1 MKRGVVKVTACCL
14 AGSVIFASTGLTAFA
29 AGEMPLAGIGAE
41 IIASQEKKENSE
53 TKKVIATGY
62 DSLVIAQVDEYVNIR
77 DEASTET
84 GQIVGKLYNNSA
96 AEIIGQTGD
105 WYLIKSGD
113 VTGYVSKD
121 YFVTGAQAE
130 ELAAEVGDDVATV
143 NTETLMVRKKA
154 STDSDVIALVGDS
167 QQLQVIDQ
175 EDGWVK
181 VAVDNDVV
189 GYVSSDYVDCET
201 KFVEAESIETSTA
214 REEAVQSALDRADQM
229 KEAAINAMNNADA
242 NEAAYAAQEA
252 IVAAAEAKQLAS
264 EQELDYNVQE
274 IASTAVSSADEA
286 QYAAYMAEQYQASA
300 EAQAAAEAE
309 AARQQAEAEAAYAA
323 QQQAQASQQQQNQNW
338 TGDQTQQETQ
348 APSTTTDTTTT
359 PDYTTGDTTTTPDYT
374 TGDATTTPDYS
385 TGDVTVTPD
394 YGTGDTTTTP
404 DYTTGDTTGSTTTD
418 SSAPSASDYTG
429 DVPQS
434 DASSSD
440 SLRQG
445 VVNYALQFVGNPYVY
460 GGTSLTNG
468 TDCSGFTQSV
478 LANFGISISRTAAS
492 QSGGGTAVDMSN
504 LQPGDLLFYDNG
516 SGIGHVSMYIGN
528 GQVVHASNEQTG
540 IIVSSV
546 DYRTACAARSY
557 F

>member
-41 IIASQEKKENSE
+41 IIASQEKKENSG

-154 STDSDVIALVGDS
+154 STDSDIIALVGDS

-264 EQELDYNVQE
+264 EQELD
-274 IASTAVSSADEA
+274 
-286 QYAAYMAEQYQASA
+286 
-300 EAQAAAEAE
+300 
-309 AARQQAEAEAAYAA
+309 
-323 QQQAQASQQQQNQNW
+323 
-338 TGDQTQQETQ
+338 
-348 APSTTTDTTTT
+348 
-359 PDYTTGDTTTTPDYT
+359 
-374 TGDATTTPDYS
+374 
-385 TGDVTVTPD
+385 
-394 YGTGDTTTTP
+394 
-404 DYTTGDTTGSTTTD
+404 
-418 SSAPSASDYTG
+418 
-429 DVPQS
+429 
-434 DASSSD
+434 
-440 SLRQG
+440 
-445 VVNYALQFVGNPYVY
+445 
-460 GGTSLTNG
+460 
-468 TDCSGFTQSV
+468 
-478 LANFGISISRTAAS
+478 
-492 QSGGGTAVDMSN
+492 
-504 LQPGDLLFYDNG
+504 
-516 SGIGHVSMYIGN
+516 
-528 GQVVHASNEQTG
+528 
-540 IIVSSV
+540 
-546 DYRTACAARSY
+546 
-557 F
+557 